1 MLLKIAWRNI
11 WRSKLRSF
19 VVIGSIAIGVWS
31 LVFLLSFSRGM
42 IMTYIEKAIENQT
55 SHIQVHNP
63 DFINADV
70 EANELEKAPYNFIQ
84 DVTKVKEVLA
94 SDPKVEAFAMRS
106 YAHQTFVGV
115 AGKTGVANVY
125 GINPIQ
131 EKAVT
136 NIHSLVIEGDYFEKD
151 KKNQILISASQAE
164 KYNIGL
170 RKKVVLSFTDKN
182 GNPTKVAFRV
192 CGIYDTKNQ
201 LQDQFNVYVRQKDLN
216 RVLGLEEESH
226 EIAVLVNDVDGVDGI
241 QENLS
246 ALLPSQLVRVYDQIS
261 PEIEL
266 FNVQIQ
272 LSTFIFTFIFM
283 LGLIFGIINTM
294 LMAVLERMRELGML
308 MAIGM
313 NKAKVFK
320 MITLET
326 LLLGL
331 ISAPIGMLIGTLSV
345 GYFKRVGLDLS
356 NFSKGMQKF
365 GMSEI
370 VYPESSGDM
379 YITFGIAVLITAI
392 LGSLYPA
399 FKAISLRPVEAIRKI

>member
-11 WRSKLRSF
+11 WRSKLRSL

-55 SHIQVHNP
+55 SHIQIHNP
-63 DFINADV
+63 AFINAD
-70 EANELEKAPYNFIQ
+70 ETNNEIERSPLNFIN
-84 DVTKVKEVLA
+84 DLDEVEKVL
-94 SDPKVEAFAMRS
+94 EADDNVKAYAKRS
-106 YAHQTFVGV
+106 YAHQVFLGV

-125 GINPIQ
+125 GINP
-131 EKAVT
+131 EKEKEVT
-136 NIHSLVIEGDYFEKD
+136 NIHNLIIEGDYFEK
-151 KKNQILISASQAE
+151 KKRNQILISRSQAE
-164 KYNIGL
+164 NYNIGL
-170 RKKVVLSFTDKN
+170 RKKVILSFTDKN
-182 GNPTKVAFRV
+182 GNPTKVSFRV
-192 CGIYDTKNQ
+192 TGIYDTRNQ
-201 LQDQFNVYVRQKDLN
+201 LQDQFNVYVRQSDLN
-216 RVLGLEEESH
+216 RELGTIDQSHEVAILVDNVDQVKETASGLE
-226 EIAVLVNDVDGVDGI
+226 
-241 QENLS
+241 
-246 ALLPSQLVRVYDQIS
+246 ALLGTQLVRAYDKIS

-313 NKAKVFK
+313 NKGKVFR

-326 LLLGL
+326 LLLGI
-331 ISAPIGMLIGTLSV
+331 ISAPIGMLIGWVSV
-345 GYFKRVGLDLS
+345 GYFKKVGLDLS

-365 GMSEI
+365 GLSEI
-370 VYPESSGDM
+370 VYPESSTDM
-379 YITFGIAVLITAI
+379 YITFGIAVLITAL
-392 LGSLYPA
+392 LGSIYPA
-399 FKAISLRPVEAIRKI
+399 LKAIRLRPVEAIHKI

>member
-11 WRSKLRSF
+11 WRSKLRSA

-63 DFINADV
+63 AFINADI
-70 EANELEKAPYNFIQ
+70 EANELEKAPYNFI
-84 DVTKVKEVLA
+84 
-94 SDPKVEAFAMRS
+94 SDISKTEEALKANPALEAYAMRS
-106 YAHQTFVGV
+106 YAHQTFLGV

-125 GINPIQ
+125 GVNPEA
-131 EKAVT
+131 EKGVT
-136 NIHSLVIEGDYFEKD
+136 NIHNLIIEGNYFEE
-151 KKNQILISASQAE
+151 KKRNQILISKSQAE

-170 RKKVVLSFTDKN
+170 RKKVVLSFTDKD
-182 GNPTKVAFRV
+182 GIPTKVAFRV

-216 RVLGLEEESH
+216 KVLGIKGQTHEVAILVKDVEKVYDTKES
-226 EIAVLVNDVDGVDGI
+226 IAK
-241 QENLS
+241 
-246 ALLPSQLVRVYDQIS
+246 ALPGQLVRVYDQIS

-272 LSTFIFTFIFM
+272 LTTFIFTFIFM

-313 NKAKVFK
+313 NKGKVFK

-331 ISAPIGMLIGTLSV
+331 ISAPIGMLIGTISV

-365 GMSEI
+365 GMSEV

-379 YITFGIAVLITAI
+379 YIIFGVAVLITAV